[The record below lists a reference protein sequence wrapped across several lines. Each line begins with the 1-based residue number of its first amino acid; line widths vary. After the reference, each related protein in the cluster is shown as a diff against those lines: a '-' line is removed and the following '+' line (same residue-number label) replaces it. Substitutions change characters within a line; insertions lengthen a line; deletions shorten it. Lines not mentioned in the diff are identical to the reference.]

1 MTELQQQLKDL
12 IDAYGVAAIII
23 SLSLTSL
30 SVAVGQGLL
39 LLANQVKASRFV
51 FSLLASAVI
60 FMASLGVWTAMVYLV
75 AEYYFQL
82 PLTLWQIFVIVVVSF
97 SPLTQAYLGIL
108 PYFGSC
114 IVRLLYL
121 QSGLLLLLIL
131 GESGSVGRERC
142 GCCWAGWPFWSLPA
156 LRCFN
161 RSTGC
166 KTALPAS
173 NCGGVTRP
181 SSPICGWIYPHDQ
194 SSV

>member
-60 FMASLGVWTAMVYLV
+60 FMASLGVWTAMIYLV

-131 GESGSVGRERC
+131 GGIGFGWKGALWVLLGGLAVLVVARFTLLQPLYWLQNRI
-142 GCCWAGWPFWSLPA
+142 AGKQLRRRYQAIISDLRLDLP
-156 LRCFN
+156 
-161 RSTGC
+161 S
-166 KTALPAS
+166 
-173 NCGGVTRP
+173 
-181 SSPICGWIYPHDQ
+181 
-194 SSV
+194 

>member
-131 GESGSVGRERC
+131 GGIGFGWEGALWVLLGGLAVLVVARFTLLQPLYWLQNRI
-142 GCCWAGWPFWSLPA
+142 AGKQLRRRYQAIISDLRLDLP
-156 LRCFN
+156 
-161 RSTGC
+161 S
-166 KTALPAS
+166 
-173 NCGGVTRP
+173 
-181 SSPICGWIYPHDQ
+181 
-194 SSV
+194 